1 MKNVSLYLQRWVQAG
16 LITPEQQVAITEFE
30 AKQPQRASW
39 WLYSFMIL
47 GAVIIGLGII
57 SLIAANWSE
66 IPDSVKLG
74 SDFAL
79 LTLLAGGIYSQ
90 YPQRLHGVGFEV
102 LTISFLLLCL
112 ASIGLIA
119 QIFHTGGAWYHALL
133 FWASITLPLS
143 LFARH
148 VFTRFFWVTLF
159 LHGALWSMVK
169 LHFNSVDFYSD
180 AEILPTFFLLAPL
193 FVGVLYGLSNHVHKL
208 LGFAGSLFFWFQIS
222 AVASLVFIDGSR
234 SMGETS
240 GLGNAWHMTL
250 TYIITGLLVVG
261 VATHPTYRWLNKI
274 LLLSALGLLLLYYQP
289 GGLFSGEHYTT
300 LGADVGVSWW
310 LGDDIR
316 AALLTLT
323 ILFLYAIHAGNIGH
337 QRTFN
342 LVTFLIG
349 LRFVVLYF
357 QAVGGLAAT
366 GVGLILSGLL
376 IIGVAWAWHSWRERL
391 RNWSKGAQA

>member
-16 LITPEQQVAITEFE
+16 LITPQQQAAISEFE
-30 AKQPQRASW
+30 ATQPQRASW

-74 SDFAL
+74 TDFAL

-90 YPQRLHGVGFEV
+90 YPQRQHGVGFEV

-133 FWASITLPLS
+133 FWAAITLPLS
-143 LFARH
+143 LFAH
-148 VFTRFFWVTLF
+148 YVFTRFFWVTLF

-180 AEILPTFFLLAPL
+180 VEILPTLFLLAPL
-193 FVGVLYGLSNHVHKL
+193 FVALLYGLSNRVHKL
-208 LGFAGSLFFWFQIS
+208 LGFADSLFFWFQIS
-222 AVASLVFIDGSR
+222 AVASLIFIDGSR
-234 SMGETS
+234 SLGETD

-250 TYIITGLLVVG
+250 TYVITGLLVLGIVI
-261 VATHPTYRWLNKI
+261 HPHYKWLNKA
-274 LLLSALGLLLLYYQP
+274 LLLAALGLLLLYYYP
-289 GGLFSGEHYTT
+289 VNIFSHN
-300 LGADVGVSWW
+300 
-310 LGDDIR
+310 IQ

-323 ILFLYAIHAGNIGH
+323 ILFLYAIHAGNMGH
-337 QRTFN
+337 QRSFN
-342 LVTFLIG
+342 LVTLLIG

-391 RNWSKGAQA
+391 RLWSKGASA